1 MSITERAVRNPAGVA
16 VAVAIVVLFGLF
28 SLGKLPVQP
37 FPDIDLPQL
46 GIQAN
51 WRAASPREVE
61 SEILEPMEEVLQG
74 LPGLQ
79 VMEANAFSG
88 GAYIGL
94 QFSLGTDMQAT
105 LMDVIGRLNRLP
117 PLPADA
123 DPPIVQLGGGGTANA
138 ALTWFFVQKLPGT
151 SGELT
156 DYARQVTDII
166 KPRIES
172 IDGVAGVEILAG
184 APEQLEIVIDPYRAA
199 VDEQKTS
206 IAKLAKVTEADE
218 TAKALDTA
226 GAELEMLIDVV
237 SNLKI
242 DDATQTT
249 AIIENISAI
258 YSTLNAVRAEL
269 KNKRQT
275 LAKAEGSAQFGAQMK
290 LLGQAVVNFL
300 TSVTTRTNARN
311 TSRS

>member
-28 SLGKLPVQP
+28 SLGKLPVQL

-151 SGELT
+151 PGELS

-199 VDEQKTS
+199 EFGVTLPDIAARASRSNDTS
-206 IAKLAKVTEADE
+206 
-218 TAKALDTA
+218 
-226 GAELEMLIDVV
+226 GGFIDVGRR
-237 SNLKI
+237 
-242 DDATQTT
+242 Q
-249 AIIENISAI
+249 
-258 YSTLNAVRAEL
+258 YTLRFEGRYDVGQLRNQVLEWRDGQPVR
-269 KNKRQT
+269 
-275 LAKAEGSAQFGAQMK
+275 
-290 LLGQAVVNFL
+290 LGDIA
-300 TSVTTRTNARN
+300 
-311 TSRS
+311 